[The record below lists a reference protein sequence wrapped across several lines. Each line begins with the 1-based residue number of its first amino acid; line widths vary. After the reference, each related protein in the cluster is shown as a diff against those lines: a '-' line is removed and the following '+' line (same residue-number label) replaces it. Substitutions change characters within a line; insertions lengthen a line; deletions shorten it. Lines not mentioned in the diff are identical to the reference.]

1 MPQAHKMIHI
11 HIPSILS
18 KTTQSAISRVLCY
31 FQLLTSSRY
40 ICFIAGADVAP
51 VVPHGK

>member
-1 MPQAHKMIHI
+1 MIHI

-18 KTTQSAISRVLCY
+18 KQHSQPSVEYCVIFKYLHHH
-31 FQLLTSSRY
+31 RY